1 MEAPEEDAEFLSLSA
16 PVQGVT
22 LRLSQPFDFDNA
34 AGGKAEPGNL
44 FAVSNEFGWI
54 VAARSEG
61 GFALFSLPTIRSTL
75 ASASPHST
83 PNVPPTL
90 SVSTTAPVDFLRFAM
105 GEKIVVAGLRDG
117 SVAIWRLKSLVEGNT
132 APLRTIPA
140 VAPSP
145 LLDVCPNPAPDS
157 PLLAIISPA
166 APMTVFNIESSSI
179 HATFSPSFTA
189 TAGCWSVKGKQIAV
203 GTRGGTVSQLTPEG
217 EQKASLALP
226 SDLATQG
233 GEWEVRSIEWLENN
247 VFLVTYG
254 RPRTAGEEPQHED
267 EVFVL
272 TKGAGG
278 AVEYARFTDP
288 APPFGMMGRQGRR
301 WVGRFKN
308 WEPFKHLLFMA
319 NAPSGDIGVIG
330 QSATASYP
338 PGSSSGWATL
348 ALPDSS
354 RPTLPLGEAGE
365 DACPLSL
372 DLDLSIPDGGGQRKP
387 AVLVYTSQGIVA
399 YWRITNEKCERY
411 DGMVTSR
418 DVLTQEGD
426 APSTAVPAAAPA
438 SAAPPGFAGFG
449 ISSAATSTAS
459 AAPSAFSAF
468 SSPSSTSAF
477 GASAF
482 GSTPASTAPAFGT
495 TATPAFGSTSGFGA
509 FSKPAASTP
518 TASPFATATST
529 GGGFASVPSSG
540 GFASFGS
547 SGSAFGSAAST
558 TKTASPFGSGS
569 AFGSGGSAGT
579 PVFGS
584 ASTPASTG
592 GGSSGFAAFGAAAG
606 AGAATSGFGAFG
618 GKPSVFGGAAAT
630 PSTSSTSAFGSAGT
644 APKFAFG
651 ATPSTAAKSP
661 FAARQSADSDN
672 EDEMADEEGVAAESR
687 VDEPPDL
694 EPTRTGLDFAQ
705 SVREAEMK
713 PSTPAAREESKG
725 PEGLSFG
732 GFGLGGST
740 TTPAADKPAT
750 SIFGSTAAT
759 ATPPA
764 ATALKTPAFGGFGSS
779 STTAPIFGGG
789 GFGFGQK
796 LAATLE
802 AQKDEA
808 PAVAKKEED
817 KPASGFG
824 AFSAP
829 TGGFGAFAP
838 QKDGNAE
845 ASKSAFGVGGSAS
858 TAGGFGAFAAKK
870 DALETKQEPLAL
882 PTPTPPADKPATS
895 SSTTSTNGFSFAP
908 AASSTGSAQG
918 SGAFASPK
926 PLQSTETA
934 ADHEAPKAEKGE
946 RAVAETGEKEET
958 RAEPTTTPAKSAS
971 AFGAGGIASPAPST
985 PANERPAPAAK
996 AEDAGGE
1003 GEKEEEREDEEDAGE
1018 EEEEEEEEDQ
1028 EAEEEE
1034 TEEEEEVAEEKASM
1048 LKSEEK
1054 PKPAF
1059 SFAAPAASNAG
1070 TAGFPKPASPGGFGS
1085 FATSSSTTGFGFGS
1099 ASSTPK
1105 TPTTGFSFGGTPAA
1119 APASS
1124 ATAGFSFAPTKPGS
1138 PAHAA
1143 PTTTAKPSEP
1153 ITVPS
1158 PKEKSTTKSLFGF
1171 ASSPP
1176 DEKKRSQPAGS
1187 LLGRLGAKD
1196 EEPEEAEEEPQEEG
1210 GSEEGSDE
1218 DASEFEEEPSEKEE
1232 EEPVSSVPA
1241 APSSLLSRLS
1251 PAPPSPAAEPSTSA
1265 SAPAVKA
1272 PAFSFPS
1279 PATAASPSPAGPAGK
1294 SPFSFAT
1301 PPSASSAAT
1310 PTPPAKPPSFLNFA
1324 SSTPKTSSPLAAP
1337 PLGVPAFSSSAPRVP
1352 LPLSLAP
1359 SALKVEGKSSA
1370 AAAQPAAP
1378 APTASSPF
1386 LSGSAPT
1393 LPVPTTA
1400 TAAKPIAAPAPDAGS
1415 KPSLEAQSAPPVST
1429 AAPAPVFDAA
1439 GPRQRTPL
1447 ASTTAPKLGT
1457 QLLAAEGAAA
1467 PAVEEKGMAGEFLKA
1482 YLSVQK
1488 DFEILREN
1496 AAIIKDF
1503 VADLAK
1509 PCQPSTV
1516 QSKNGRGQYDDKFW
1530 SFGDLDQL
1538 KRLTKDAKPGVESLH
1553 AAAISQK
1560 RRVAE
1565 LESQLLKAETKREE
1579 AGRFI
1584 RARADPAFAKMVRVR
1599 QLGPEQSENQRKI
1612 RLQMQAA
1619 IASAEQLEEHMLNL
1633 KKRLTDEKLGR
1644 QSFKAPSLDSVS
1656 RALRNISLAVSE
1668 KTLELD
1674 DLTLRL
1680 DSVRLQ
1686 PASNA
1691 TPRRKLLQRSSSLAL
1706 DERLQRSPALQPSN
1720 VTGDPSNAAVT
1731 AEAALQAE
1739 RSGAILKRAL
1749 LAARKDQPLLNRSAC
1764 GSKTSRLAKPP
1775 ADIQLAFSQ
1784 GPITGERLPRPRR
1797 FVPPPPSTP
1806 SIPSTPTTSSTFA
1819 NSIEPITATPTP
1831 LLATPSAPAASS
1843 RPPLSPFATS
1853 TPISFGASAVT
1864 PTSVPS
1870 FTPSA
1875 APAAKKPA
1883 FGLPSVSLASA
1894 VVPPT
1899 AFTPASFPSA
1909 KPTVAPPVDAPA
1921 LGSAV
1926 GTSGTPPPVF
1936 PSLTL
1941 KAAPQISFAAPI
1953 SAPSPSSTSNTSPA
1967 ASSRGSASRQTSSR
1981 HHTGAVQLKPATGQP
1996 APAASTF
2003 DWGPLP
2009 SSLTNGFP
2017 SSPSTSM
2024 ASAKPA
2030 APSGFSFATTTPA
2043 ATPSKPAAPT
2053 FSFATAASTSTPTK
2067 SAAPSFSFASTTSAT
2082 TPASKPAFAFA
2093 TTTPAG
2099 TPTGKAPFSFAGFG
2113 STKPAPA
2120 ANVAAP
2126 DAEEEEGSGEEEEE
2140 EDWEGEDGEF
2150 GDEDYDEDEE
2160 GLDTISEANEEDDQ

>member
-22 LRLSQPFDFDNA
+22 LRLSQPFDLDNA

-44 FAVSNEFGWI
+44 LAVSNEFGWV

-61 GFALFSLPTIRSTL
+61 GFALFSLSTLRSTL

-83 PNVPPTL
+83 PDVPPTL
-90 SVSTTAPVDFLRFAM
+90 SVTTSAPVDFLRFAM

-117 SVAIWRLKSLVEGNT
+117 SVAIWRLKSLVEGDT

-145 LLDVCPNPAPDS
+145 LLDVCPNPGPES

-166 APMTVFNIESSSI
+166 ASMTVFNIESSSI
-179 HATFSPSFTA
+179 HATISSSFAA

-203 GTRGGTVSQLTPEG
+203 GIRGGTVLQLTPEG

-233 GEWEVRSIEWLENN
+233 GEWEVRSVEWLENN

-254 RPRTAGEEPQHED
+254 RPRTAGGEEPQHED

-272 TKGAGG
+272 TKGTGG
-278 AVEYARFTDP
+278 AVEYARFADP

-330 QSATASYP
+330 QSAIASYP

-348 ALPDSS
+348 ALPESS

-372 DLDLSIPDGGGQRKP
+372 DLDLSTPDEGGQRKP

-399 YWRITNEKCERY
+399 YWRIANEKCERY

-418 DVLTQEGD
+418 DVVTREGD
-426 APSTAVPAAAPA
+426 APSTAAPAATPAPA
-438 SAAPPGFAGFG
+438 APSGFAGFG
-449 ISSAATSTAS
+449 TSSAATSTAP

-468 SSPSSTSAF
+468 SSPSSTPAF

-482 GSTPASTAPAFGT
+482 GSSPASTAPAFGT
-495 TATPAFGSTSGFGA
+495 TATPAFGSTSGFGS
-509 FSKPAASTP
+509 FSKPAVSTP
-518 TASPFATATST
+518 TASSFATATST

-569 AFGSGGSAGT
+569 AFGSGGSAST

-584 ASTPASTG
+584 SSTPTSMG
-592 GGSSGFAAFGAAAG
+592 GASSGFAAFGAAAG
-606 AGAATSGFGAFG
+606 TGAAASGFGAFG

-630 PSTSSTSAFGSAGT
+630 PSTSSTSAFGSGGT
-644 APKFAFG
+644 APKFSFG
-651 ATPSTAAKSP
+651 ATPSAAAKAP

-732 GFGLGGST
+732 GFGLGGPTAT
-740 TTPAADKPAT
+740 TAADKPAT

-764 ATALKTPAFGGFGSS
+764 ATAPKTPVFGGFGSS

-789 GFGFGQK
+789 GFALGQK
-796 LAATLE
+796 PAAPAE
-802 AQKDEA
+802 AKKDEA
-808 PAVAKKEED
+808 PAEAKVD
-817 KPASGFG
+817 DQPPSGFG

-829 TGGFGAFAP
+829 SGGFGAFAP
-838 QKDGNAE
+838 KKEGDAE
-845 ASKSAFGVGGSAS
+845 APKSAFGFGGSAS
-858 TAGGFGAFAAKK
+858 TVGGFGAFAAKK
-870 DALETKQEPLAL
+870 DAPETKQEPLVL

-895 SSTTSTNGFSFAP
+895 SSTISTNGFSFAP
-908 AASSTGSAQG
+908 ATTSIAPATGFS
-918 SGAFASPK
+918 AFASPK
-926 PLQSTETA
+926 PSQSTENA
-934 ADHEAPKAEKGE
+934 AKDEMPKA
-946 RAVAETGEKEET
+946 AEEEQADVQKEEKEEIGMK
-958 RAEPTTTPAKSAS
+958 PTPAKPAS

-985 PANERPAPAAK
+985 PVTERPAPPAQE
-996 AEDAGGE
+996 EDD
-1003 GEKEEEREDEEDAGE
+1003 KEEKQDEAEQ
-1018 EEEEEEEEDQ
+1018 EEEEEDDD
-1028 EAEEEE
+1028 EDEG
-1034 TEEEEEVAEEKASM
+1034 EEEEEVADENAPEV
-1048 LKSEEK
+1048 KSEEK

-1059 SFAAPAASNAG
+1059 SFAAPAANNAG
-1070 TAGFPKPASPGGFGS
+1070 AGGFPKPASPGGFGS
-1085 FATSSSTTGFGFGS
+1085 FATSSSTTGLGFGS
-1099 ASSTPK
+1099 AASTPK

-1119 APASS
+1119 APTS
-1124 ATAGFSFAPTKPGS
+1124 AATGFSFAPTAS
-1138 PAHAA
+1138 SASSA
-1143 PTTTAKPSEP
+1143 PTFSFAPAATAKPSEP
-1153 ITVPS
+1153 IAVPS
-1158 PKEKSTTKSLFGF
+1158 PKEEKSTTKSLFGF

-1176 DEKKRSQPAGS
+1176 DEKKRGDSAGS

-1196 EEPEEAEEEPQEEG
+1196 DEPEKAEEEPEEEG

-1218 DASEFEEEPSEKEE
+1218 GVSEFEEEPSEEEE
-1232 EEPVSSVPA
+1232 EEPVASTPA

-1265 SAPAVKA
+1265 SAPAAKA
-1272 PAFSFPS
+1272 PAFSFAS
-1279 PATAASPSPAGPAGK
+1279 PATAASPSPAGPAAK

-1301 PPSASSAAT
+1301 PPSASSPASSA
-1310 PTPPAKPPSFLNFA
+1310 PPAKPPSFLNFA
-1324 SSTPKTSSPLAAP
+1324 SSTPKTSSPLAAR

-1352 LPLSLAP
+1352 SPLSLAP
-1359 SALKVEGKSSA
+1359 SALKIDGKSSTPV
-1370 AAAQPAAP
+1370 AQPPAP
-1378 APTASSPF
+1378 APTAASSF
-1386 LSGSAPT
+1386 SFGSAPT

-1400 TAAKPIAAPAPDAGS
+1400 TAAEATATPASDAAGS
-1415 KPSLEAQSAPPVST
+1415 RPSLDAQSAPPVST
-1429 AAPAPVFDAA
+1429 AAPAPAVDAP

-1467 PAVEEKGMAGEFLKA
+1467 PPVEEKGMAGEFLKA

-1488 DFEILREN
+1488 DFEILRKN

-1509 PCQPSTV
+1509 PCQPSIL
-1516 QSKNGRGQYDDKFW
+1516 SKDDRAQYDDKFW
-1530 SFGDLDQL
+1530 SFGDLEKL

-1599 QLGPEQSENQRKI
+1599 QLGPEQSENQRTI

-1706 DERLQRSPALQPSN
+1706 DEPLQRSPALRKSA
-1720 VTGDPSNAAVT
+1720 TTESSSNAAAT

-1739 RSGAILKRAL
+1739 RSGAILKQAL
-1749 LAARKDQPLLNRSAC
+1749 LAARRDQPLLNRSAC
-1764 GSKTSRLAKPP
+1764 GSKTSRLAKPA

-1806 SIPSTPTTSSTFA
+1806 SIPSTPTTLSEFA
-1819 NSIEPITATPTP
+1819 NSFEPIIATPTP
-1831 LLATPSAPAASS
+1831 LLATPSVPAASS
-1843 RPPLSPFATS
+1843 HSPLSPFTTS
-1853 TPISFGASAVT
+1853 TPISFGAPAAT
-1864 PTSVPS
+1864 PTSFQS
-1870 FTPSA
+1870 FTPST
-1875 APAAKKPA
+1875 APVASKPA
-1883 FGLPSVSLASA
+1883 FGFASPTSA
-1894 VVPPT
+1894 VVPPP
-1899 AFTPASFPSA
+1899 AFTPVSFPPA
-1909 KPTVAPPVDAPA
+1909 TPTVASPA
-1921 LGSAV
+1921 ESPAFASSTGASAA
-1926 GTSGTPPPVF
+1926 PPPVF

-1941 KAAPQISFAAPI
+1941 KAAPQISFATPI
-1953 SAPSPSSTSNTSPA
+1953 SAPSPSSASDTSPA

-1981 HHTGAVQLKPATGQP
+1981 HHPGAVQLKPATGQST
-1996 APAASTF
+1996 PAASTF

-2009 SSLTNGFP
+2009 SSLTNGSP
-2017 SSPSTSM
+2017 SSSSTST
-2024 ASAKPA
+2024 APGKPA
-2030 APSGFSFATTTPA
+2030 APSAFSFATTTPA
-2043 ATPSKPAAPT
+2043 ATASKPAAPT

-2067 SAAPSFSFASTTSAT
+2067 PAAPSFSFASTTPAT
-2082 TPASKPAFAFA
+2082 TPATKPAFAFA

-2099 TPTGKAPFSFAGFG
+2099 TPTSKAPLSFAGYG

-2120 ANVAAP
+2120 PDVAAP
-2126 DAEEEEGSGEEEEE
+2126 DAEEEEGSGDEEDE

-2160 GLDTISEANEEDDQ
+2160 GLDTISEANEEEDE

>member
-1 MEAPEEDAEFLSLSA
+1 MEAPEEDAE
-16 PVQGVT
+16 
-22 LRLSQPFDFDNA
+22 PFDLDNT

-44 FAVSNEFGWI
+44 LAVSNEFGWV

-61 GFALFSLPTIRSTL
+61 GFALFSFPTLRSTL

-83 PNVPPTL
+83 PGVPPTL
-90 SVSTTAPVDFLRFAM
+90 SVSTSAPVDFLRFAM

-117 SVAIWRLKSLVEGNT
+117 SVAIWRLKSLVEGDA
-132 APLRTIPA
+132 APLRTISALAPA
-140 VAPSP
+140 P

-157 PLLAIISPA
+157 SLLAIISPA

-179 HATFSPSFTA
+179 HATFTSSFAA

-203 GTRGGTVSQLTPEG
+203 GTRGGTVLQLTPEG

-233 GEWEVRSIEWLENN
+233 GDWEVRSVEWLENN

-319 NAPSGDIGVIG
+319 NTPSGDIGVIG

-348 ALPDSS
+348 ALPESS

-372 DLDLSIPDGGGQRKP
+372 DLDLSSPDEGGQRKP

-411 DGMVTSR
+411 DGMMTSR
-418 DVLTQEGD
+418 DVVTQEGD
-426 APSTAVPAAAPA
+426 APSTAAPAAAPA
-438 SAAPPGFAGFG
+438 PAAPSGFAAFG
-449 ISSAATSTAS
+449 NSSTATSTAS

-468 SSPSSTSAF
+468 SSPSSTPAF

-509 FSKPAASTP
+509 FPKPAASAP
-518 TASPFATATST
+518 IASPFATATST

-569 AFGSGGSAGT
+569 VFGSGGSATT

-584 ASTPASTG
+584 SSTPTSTG
-592 GGSSGFAAFGAAAG
+592 GASSGFAGFGAAAG
-606 AGAATSGFGAFG
+606 AGAAASGFGAFG

-630 PSTSSTSAFGSAGT
+630 PSTPSTSAFGSGGT
-644 APKFAFG
+644 APKFPFG
-651 ATPSTAAKSP
+651 ATPSTATRSP

-672 EDEMADEEGVAAESR
+672 EDEMADEESAAAESR

-725 PEGLSFG
+725 PEGVSFG

-740 TTPAADKPAT
+740 ATPATDKPAT
-750 SIFGSTAAT
+750 SIFGSNAAT

-764 ATALKTPAFGGFGSS
+764 ATAPKTPAFSGFGSS
-779 STTAPIFGGG
+779 SSTAPIFGGG
-789 GFGFGQK
+789 GFAFGQK
-796 LAATLE
+796 PAAPAE
-802 AQKDEA
+802 AKKDEA
-808 PAVAKKEED
+808 PAEAKNEEV
-817 KPASGFG
+817 KPSSGFG

-829 TGGFGAFAP
+829 SGGFGAFAP
-838 QKDGNAE
+838 KKEGDAD
-845 ASKSAFGVGGSAS
+845 APKPAFGFSGSAS

-870 DALETKQEPLAL
+870 DAPEPKQEPLAL
-882 PTPTPPADKPATS
+882 PTPTPSADKPATS
-895 SSTTSTNGFSFAP
+895 TSTTSTNGFSFAP
-908 AASSTGSAQG
+908 ATTSTAPATGFS
-918 SGAFASPK
+918 AFASPK
-926 PLQSTETA
+926 PSQSIEVAATDEMPKAAEEEQADVEKKEEKAETET
-934 ADHEAPKAEKGE
+934 KATPT
-946 RAVAETGEKEET
+946 VAK
-958 RAEPTTTPAKSAS
+958 PAY

-985 PANERPAPAAK
+985 PVTERPAPV
-996 AEDAGGE
+996 
-1003 GEKEEEREDEEDAGE
+1003 EREEDEEQERQDEAEQEEEDEDDEEDEGE
-1018 EEEEEEEEDQ
+1018 EEEESAGQ
-1028 EAEEEE
+1028 KAH
-1034 TEEEEEVAEEKASM
+1034 EV
-1048 LKSEEK
+1048 KSEEK

-1059 SFAAPAASNAG
+1059 SFAASAANNAG
-1070 TAGFPKPASPGGFGS
+1070 TGGFPKSASPGGFGS
-1085 FATSSSTTGFGFGS
+1085 FATSSSTIGFGFGS
-1099 ASSTPK
+1099 AASTPK

-1119 APASS
+1119 DPTSS
-1124 ATAGFSFAPTKPGS
+1124 TATGFSFAPAAS
-1138 PAHAA
+1138 PASSAPAFSFAPAA
-1143 PTTTAKPSEP
+1143 TAKPSEP
-1153 ITVPS
+1153 IAVPL

-1176 DEKKRSQPAGS
+1176 DEKKRGDPADS

-1196 EEPEEAEEEPQEEG
+1196 EEPEEAEEEPEEEG
-1210 GSEEGSDE
+1210 ESPEVSDE
-1218 DASEFEEEPSEKEE
+1218 GASEFEEEESEKDE

-1272 PAFSFPS
+1272 PAFSFPL
-1279 PATAASPSPAGPAGK
+1279 PATAASPSPAGSAAKP
-1294 SPFSFAT
+1294 PFSFAT
-1301 PPSASSAAT
+1301 PPSAASAAT

-1352 LPLSLAP
+1352 SPLSLAP
-1359 SALKVEGKSSA
+1359 SALKVDGESSA

-1378 APTASSPF
+1378 ASTPSSPF
-1386 LSGSAPT
+1386 SFGSAPT
-1393 LPVPTTA
+1393 LPPVPTTA
-1400 TAAKPIAAPAPDAGS
+1400 AAAKATAAPASDAAS
-1415 KPSLEAQSAPPVST
+1415 SMPSLDAQSAPPVST
-1429 AAPAPVFDAA
+1429 AAPAPAVDAA

-1488 DFEILREN
+1488 DFEALRKN

-1509 PCQPSTV
+1509 PCQPSV
-1516 QSKNGRGQYDDKFW
+1516 LSKDDRAQYDDKFW
-1530 SFGDLDQL
+1530 SFGDVDKL

-1553 AAAISQK
+1553 TAAISQK

-1619 IASAEQLEEHMLNL
+1619 IASAEQLEEHLLNL

-1706 DERLQRSPALQPSN
+1706 DEPLQRSPALQKPATTWSS
-1720 VTGDPSNAAVT
+1720 SNAAAT

-1739 RSGAILKRAL
+1739 RSGVILKQAL

-1764 GSKTSRLAKPP
+1764 GSKTSRLAKPA
-1775 ADIQLAFSQ
+1775 ADIQLALSQ

-1806 SIPSTPTTSSTFA
+1806 SIPSTPTASSTFA
-1819 NSIEPITATPTP
+1819 NSFEPIIATPTP
-1831 LLATPSAPAASS
+1831 LLATPSVPAASS
-1843 RPPLSPFATS
+1843 RPPLSPFTTS
-1853 TPISFGASAVT
+1853 TPISFGAPAAT
-1864 PTSVPS
+1864 PTSFPS
-1870 FTPSA
+1870 FTPST
-1875 APAAKKPA
+1875 AP
-1883 FGLPSVSLASA
+1883 VASKRNPG
-1894 VVPPT
+1894 VVPPP
-1899 AFTPASFPSA
+1899 AFAPASFLPA
-1909 KPTVAPPVDAPA
+1909 TPTVAPPVESPA
-1921 LGSAV
+1921 SINASA
-1926 GTSGTPPPVF
+1926 TPPPVF

-1941 KAAPQISFAAPI
+1941 KAAPQISFATPI
-1953 SAPSPSSTSNTSPA
+1953 SAPSPPSASNTSPA

-1981 HHTGAVQLKPATGQP
+1981 HHTGAVQLKPATGQL

-2009 SSLTNGFP
+2009 SSLTNGAP
-2017 SSPSTSM
+2017 SSSSTST
-2024 ASAKPA
+2024 APAKSA
-2030 APSGFSFATTTPA
+2030 APSGFSFAATTPA
-2043 ATPSKPAAPT
+2043 ATASKPAAPA
-2053 FSFATAASTSTPTK
+2053 FSFATAASTSSATK
-2067 SAAPSFSFASTTSAT
+2067 PAAPSFSFASTTPAT
-2082 TPASKPAFAFA
+2082 TPASKPALAFA

-2099 TPTGKAPFSFAGFG
+2099 TPTSKAPLSFAGFG

-2120 ANVAAP
+2120 PNVAAP
-2126 DAEEEEGSGEEEEE
+2126 DAEEEEGSGEEEDE
-2140 EDWEGEDGEF
+2140 EDWDGEDGDL

-2160 GLDTISEANEEDDQ
+2160 GLDTISEANEDDDE